1 MMRNSILIA
10 ALLATFWLPHPSSAQ
25 ICNPS
30 NTSGC
35 PANWLGRHASTTPTA
50 IPGTGYTINGVT
62 TASIDEFWGV
72 EYNHSVC
79 PIAMPPVNG
88 NQSGCD
94 IAWVMPHEA
103 PSNPNNYE
111 IIYCMHGG
119 GGSLGGVQ
127 ADGCWGDGTPIQE
140 SILKVQRYL
149 GTPNA
154 VGGKGIVLAL
164 VNYRLTA
171 TNGVPGTNSFP
182 AQWQDAK
189 CAVWHVLAN
198 PTIFPGNK
206 SLIGMYGASWGATM
220 VRWASATPDNLYPP
234 SCDSPAPSTPPQ
246 FRVVESWN
254 PMAWMYPFGNSGWDN
269 SIQAL
274 RNAMMQ
280 ELNCTSEGACEASCA
295 LLNCDPIA
303 NTVSANMATYLNVQE
318 MHQYGAADT
327 LIIPKWGSGASQGGN
342 LYGTAT
348 AYAALSPP
356 LHPYLELLPNCIH
369 VCDTTSDNSPSET
382 DAFNF
387 LIMTAQ
393 TTSGGLGGTGMG
405 RF

>member
-1 MMRNSILIA
+1 
-10 ALLATFWLPHPSSAQ
+10 
-25 ICNPS
+25 
-30 NTSGC
+30 
-35 PANWLGRHASTTPTA
+35 
-50 IPGTGYTINGVT
+50 
-62 TASIDEFWGV
+62 
-72 EYNHSVC
+72 
-79 PIAMPPVNG
+79 MPPVNG

-171 TNGVPGTNSFP
+171 SNGVPGTNSFP

-198 PTIFPGNK
+198 PSIFPGNK

-220 VRWASATPDNLYPP
+220 VRWAAVTPDNLYPP

-254 PMAWMYPFGNSGWDN
+254 PMSWMYPFGNSAWDN
-269 SIQAL
+269 SIQTI

-280 ELNCTSEGACEASCA
+280 QLNCNSEGSCEASCA
-295 LLNCDPIA
+295 NLNCDPIA
-303 NTVSANMATYLNVQE
+303 NTVTTNMATYLNVQE

-327 LIIPKWGSGASQGGN
+327 LIIPKWGVGATQGGN
-342 LYGTAT
+342 LYGTAA
-348 AYAALSPP
+348 AYSALSPP

-369 VCDTTSDNSPSET
+369 VCDTTLDNSPSET

-387 LIMTAQ
+387 LLMTAH
-393 TTSGGLGGTGMG
+393 TTSGGLGGSGIG
-405 RF
+405 SF